1 MDGQLGKRRSKAP
14 ARQLQDNYLT
24 PRWRK
29 AREDSTRRQ
38 PDSTRIQPNSANQ
51 MRQTGEEIPRCRSAV
66 AVEQRHSGREQ
77 SIEPGTSL
85 IDNNRQLKK
94 LKRQEI
100 QEFQDSQIFCYSEK
114 YLLFLPVSQTNT
126 VIMFSSSI
134 IVIIVINVLI
144 VIILMSIKYNFQ

>member
-1 MDGQLGKRRSKAP
+1 M
-14 ARQLQDNYLT
+14 
-24 PRWRK
+24 
-29 AREDSTRRQ
+29 
-38 PDSTRIQPNSANQ
+38 
-51 MRQTGEEIPRCRSAV
+51 